1 MLRQIKLFAANI
13 FILLHSQRHC
23 MRFTQTVR
31 GKKWF
36 RAEIW
41 SEITRICLYQE
52 QAVHSNRQTSDSF
65 VLVFWCGTV
74 RMYCLQWLIPV
85 LLLPKP
91 VRFSRNFL
99 LTKCCDNFSQVNP
112 ALLYNHVMFIVLYL
126 TGFFL
131 EKKPCT
137 ICSLVSHNFYF
148 STFFKQFE
156 F

>member
-1 MLRQIKLFAANI
+1 MPLIFLYYSTLSGIACALHRQSEEKSDSEQRFDQKL
-13 FILLHSQRHC
+13 
-23 MRFTQTVR
+23 
-31 GKKWF
+31 
-36 RAEIW
+36 
-41 SEITRICLYQE
+41 QE
-52 QAVHSNRQTSDSF
+52 FVCTKNRQSILIDRLQT
-65 VLVFWCGTV
+65 LLFWCGSCGTV